1 MDKEQAI
8 ELLEHLAWDRDIDRN
23 LYGEAINIAI
33 EALKQQEIVRCK
45 DCIYYNWDCVDAP
58 YDMTKT
64 ICWCDLH
71 YDAVNDN
78 LAVNPDIDFCSRAVR
93 SKTDDQR

>member
-1 MDKEQAI
+1 MEKSRAI

-23 LYGEAINIAI
+23 PYGDALNMAI
-33 EALKQQEIVRCK
+33 EALKQPEIVRCK
-45 DCIYYNWDCVDAP
+45 DCAYYNWDCVDAP
-58 YDMTKT
+58 YGMTQT

-78 LAVNPDIDFCSRAVR
+78 LAANPDDFCSRAER
-93 SKTDDQR
+93 RTDDKR